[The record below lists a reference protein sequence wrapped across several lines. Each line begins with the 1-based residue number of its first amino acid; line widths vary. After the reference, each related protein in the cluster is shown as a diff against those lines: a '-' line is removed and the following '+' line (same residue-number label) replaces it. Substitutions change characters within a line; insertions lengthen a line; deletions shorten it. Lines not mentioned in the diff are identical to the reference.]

1 MNKIIDAVKRLYTI
15 IRQKG
20 DSMNT
25 DIKFW
30 VGVIM
35 VILGQHMSI
44 QPMTMFSTT
53 IFTNTVQLT
62 GVFLAVWHAVL
73 TIYLV
78 IKYRK

>member
-1 MNKIIDAVKRLYTI
+1 MNKIVDGITRVYTI

-20 DSMNT
+20 ESMNT

-44 QPMTMFSTT
+44 QPMTLFSST

-78 IKYRK
+78 IKYKK